1 MRVALVDSQIAF
13 FHGGAEM
20 LADNLAAAMREL
32 GHDVELVR
40 LPFNPLS
47 AAEIRRAMDN
57 ARGEDL
63 GRWIATPDVAIV
75 LRFPA
80 YLVRHPAKHALVQHQ
95 LRQYHEHFEETC
107 RSGDR
112 GEHEALRRDILA
124 LDRECLGEARR
135 LWCTS
140 RRVAQRLREST
151 GLSSPLLHPPLPT
164 EEPFHEGRQERYV
177 FAPSRLEEHKR
188 QWLLIEAMAHA
199 RSDVKAVIAGQGG
212 RDAAYRRRI
221 AELGLG
227 DRVLLTGHVS
237 REVQASWYANSLAVF
252 FGPHDEDYG
261 FVTLEAMLSGKPV
274 ITCRDSGGTLE
285 FVDDGVT
292 GFVTEPEPRA
302 IAARID
308 ELAGAPA
315 RARAMGRAARERYA
329 ALGLDWK
336 SMAAELLRPAP
347 A

>member
-20 LADNLAAAMREL
+20 LAEQLAGAMREL
-32 GHDVELVR
+32 GHDVELVG
-40 LPFNPLS
+40 LPFNPVS
-47 AAEIRRAMDN
+47 PAEIRRAMDN

-63 GRWIATPDVAIV
+63 SRWIAAPEVAVV

-107 RSGDR
+107 AHGDR
-112 GEHEALRRDILA
+112 AEHEALRRDVLQT
-124 LDRECLGEARR
+124 DREALGEARR
-135 LWCTS
+135 IWCTS
-140 RRVAQRLREST
+140 RRVAARLADST
-151 GLSSPLLHPPLPT
+151 GLAAPLLHPPLPT
-164 EEPFHEGRQERYV
+164 EAPFREGRQEMYV
-177 FAPSRLEEHKR
+177 FAPSRLEHHKR
-188 QWLLIEAMAHA
+188 QWLLIEAMAHVRA
-199 RSDVKAVIAGQGG
+199 GVKAVIAGEGG
-212 RDAAYRRRI
+212 RHEAYARRV

-227 DRVLLTGHVS
+227 DRVMLTGHVS
-237 REVQASWYANSLAVF
+237 REVQASWYANALAVF

-285 FVDDGVT
+285 FVEDGVT
-292 GFVTEPEPRA
+292 GFVTEPEPAA

-308 ELAGAPA
+308 ELAAAPA
-315 RARAMGRAARERYA
+315 RARSLGRAARERYA
-329 ALGLDWK
+329 TLGLDWK
-336 SMAAELLRPAP
+336 VMAAELLRPA
-347 A
+347 

>member
-20 LADNLAAAMREL
+20 LADNLVAAMREL

-63 GRWIATPDVAIV
+63 SRWIAAPDVAVV

-80 YLVRHPAKHALVQHQ
+80 HLVRHPAKHALVQHQ

-107 RSGDR
+107 RNGDR
-112 GEHEALRRDILA
+112 AGHEALRRDVVALERESLA
-124 LDRECLGEARR
+124 EARR

-140 RRVAQRLREST
+140 RRVAERLKDST
-151 GLSSPLLHPPLPT
+151 GLEAPLLHPPLPT
-164 EEPFHEGRQERYV
+164 EAPFHEGRQEMYV
-177 FAPSRLEEHKR
+177 FAPSRLEDHKR
-188 QWLLIEAMAHA
+188 QWLLIEAMAHV
-199 RSDVKAVIAGQGG
+199 RSQVKAIIGGQGG
-212 RDAAYRRRI
+212 RHEAYVRRI
-221 AELGLG
+221 AELGLQ
-227 DRVLLTGHVS
+227 DRVLLTGHLS
-237 REVQASWYANSLAVF
+237 REVQASWYANALAVF

-261 FVTLEAMLSGKPV
+261 FVTLEAMLSAKPV

-292 GFVTEPEPRA
+292 GFVTEPDPRA

-308 ELAGAPA
+308 ELAAAPT

-336 SMAAELLRPAP
+336 AMAAELLRPAP